1 MSMPKLHVLA
11 FSFALAALAPTMR
24 ADAQP
29 QAPRQAPAARGFDV
43 EARLLELQQRLM
55 LDAPQTQRVRDIL
68 QSARARMDDLIRST
82 TAPRDEAF
90 RLRHRQILW
99 DVEDQIWVL
108 LSCPQKDAFRL
119 YVRER
124 AAAQMERA
132 GHHRGPRP
140 GPGSGPGRGP
150 GGGRGRPGHG
160 PHRGPAR

>member
-11 FSFALAALAPTMR
+11 FSFALAAAVPMTR

-29 QAPRQAPAARGFDV
+29 PAPQQAPAARGFDV

-68 QSARARMDDLIRST
+68 QSARARMDELMRST
-82 TAPRDEAF
+82 TAPRDDAF
-90 RLRHRQILW
+90 RLRRRQILW

-119 YVRER
+119 YIRER

-132 GHHRGPRP
+132 GHHRGPGAGP
-140 GPGSGPGRGP
+140 GPGP
-150 GGGRGRPGHG
+150 GGGRGRRGPG
-160 PHRGPAR
+160 PHRGPVR